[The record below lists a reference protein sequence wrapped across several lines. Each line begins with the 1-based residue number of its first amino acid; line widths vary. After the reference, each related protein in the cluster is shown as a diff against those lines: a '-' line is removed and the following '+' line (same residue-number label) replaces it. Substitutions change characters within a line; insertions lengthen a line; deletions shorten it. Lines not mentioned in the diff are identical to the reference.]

1 MKFDHKH
8 RPQTLNEIIFASAD
22 VKQVLQEYG
31 QNRREKHL
39 LLHGP
44 KGTGKSVVAQLV
56 IAQRLG
62 EVLYA
67 SWGGAN
73 NAKSYQMKH
82 DNLEPD
88 LKLVE

>member
-44 KGTGKSVVAQLV
+44 KGTGKSVAAQLV

-62 EVLYA
+62 ECRTSTTLSA
-67 SWGGAN
+67 R
-73 NAKSYQMKH
+73 
-82 DNLEPD
+82 DNHLGRFSGR
-88 LKLVE
+88 